1 MPKSPSPG
9 RLDRTALRLV
19 VAAGVPLLAA
29 AGSLLLYFVDPAR
42 SRLLPG
48 CPTYLLTGIYCPGC
62 GTTRMLHS
70 LLHLR
75 LFDALDY
82 NVLMVFLLPVVL
94 YAGLAAYLVFVFGR
108 PLLPTLRLAHWISV
122 LILVAVIVFTALRNL
137 PFPPFIY
144 LAP

>member
-1 MPKSPSPG
+1 
-9 RLDRTALRLV
+9 LDRTALRLV